1 MRRLLLQKMAQRRH
15 QQMQLPKP
23 RKTLHN
29 KRKKEDTNMNQEN
42 RRLKEIQREKI
53 LFQNMLDKSE
63 SISDCL
69 TYQGKLEILE
79 KEEKE
84 ILARNDVII

>member
-1 MRRLLLQKMAQRRH
+1 MAQRRH
-15 QQMQLPKP
+15 QQMQLLKQQQM
-23 RKTLHN
+23 HN
-29 KRKKEDTNMNQEN
+29 KRKKEDTNMNLDN

-69 TYQGKLEILE
+69 TYQGKIEILE

-84 ILARNDVII
+84 ILTRNDVII